1 MTNRLAGRSE
11 PPRWGMVID
20 VNRCVGCQT
29 CTVACKHWNDTQPGV
44 QWRSVIDVE
53 TGRYPNVERFFL
65 VVGCQHCAVPPC
77 VPVCPTGATQQRD
90 DGLVTMNYDTCI
102 GCAACAVACP
112 YDARTIAHEH
122 QWYYGTETLQEESA
136 RHPEREGVAQKCTFC
151 VDKVDEATARELD
164 PGVDFDVMPACAA
177 SCISNAIYFGDFNNP
192 TSNVSTL
199 VRDQPT
205 MRLNEDLGTDPQIK
219 YLYST
224 PTVPGRDAD
233 ADDLD
238 EKHQSDPTNP
248 LVGKR
253 QNFWDWR
260 ATMNWCLGG
269 LGSGLAVS
277 AWVAY
282 VIGQISMQATHQLQ
296 LIAGVMMLAGLF
308 FVWLKLGRRW
318 RAWRALWRPQTSW
331 MTRELYAAGVFLIS
345 VLVTTQIS
353 QPVVGLYHLAGFA
366 AACFLL
372 CQARILYSAQG
383 IPAWRTL
390 RVPWLIV
397 ASGLLEGVGLT
408 LLLAST
414 NMISSGGSVYLD
426 PSRLAGVMAALALL
440 NTLLWL
446 GYRYGADRAA
456 RPPLAN
462 RIVDNMSWPLLIVGH
477 LAPVLLALAAW
488 LDGANSAALF
498 GMAGFL
504 AMAGGPFW
512 KYGLILK
519 ASYQHGFSLSRLPQR
534 GSGTRAAPSLVA

>member
-1 MTNRLAGRSE
+1 MTNRLAERPN

-122 QWYYGTETLQEESA
+122 QWYYGEETLQEESA

-151 VDKVDEATARELD
+151 VDKVDEATASERD
-164 PGVDFDVMPACAA
+164 PAIDFDVMPACAA
-177 SCISNAIYFGDFNNP
+177 SCISNAIHFGDFNNP
-192 TSNVSTL
+192 ASNVSTL

-233 ADDLD
+233 ADDFD
-238 EKHQSDPTNP
+238 EKQQSDPANP

-253 QNFWDWR
+253 QTFWDWR
-260 ATMNWCLGG
+260 AAMNWCLGG
-269 LGSGLAVS
+269 LGSGLAAS

-282 VIGQISMQATHQLQ
+282 VIGQISMQEIHQLQ

-308 FVWLKLGRRW
+308 FVWLKIGRRW

-331 MTRELYAAGVFLIS
+331 MTRELYAAGVFLVS
-345 VLVTTQIS
+345 VMATTQVS
-353 QPVVGLYHLAGFA
+353 QPVVGLYHLAGLA

-372 CQARILYSAQG
+372 CQARILHSAKG

-408 LLLAST
+408 LLLVST
-414 NMISSGGSVYLD
+414 NMISNGGSVYLD
-426 PSRLAGVMAALALL
+426 PSRLAGVMVALALL
-440 NTLLWL
+440 NMLLWI

-462 RIVDNMSWPLLIVGH
+462 RIVDNMSWPLLMVGH

-488 LDGANSAALF
+488 LDGANSAALLSI
-498 GMAGFL
+498 AGFL
-504 AMAGGPFW
+504 AIAGGTFW
-512 KYGLILK
+512 KCGLILK
-519 ASYQHGFSLSRLPQR
+519 ASYQHGFSLTRLPQR